1 MLKEL
6 VGKLHGSSSRGLNL
20 LDNTPGRKV
29 WHEYRDTRITYR
41 KSYLSRLN
49 YVNQNP
55 VKHGAVLR
63 AEEYR
68 WCSAGWYQAKADGAF
83 KKTLA
88 SFKID
93 TVRVPDDF

>member
-68 WCSAGWYQAKADGAF
+68 WCSAGWYQAKADDAF
-83 KKTLA
+83 KRTLA